1 MLDIGNPSRPSRDA
15 NRRNEK
21 AAANQENIP
30 NCPVWPDKN
39 PSNDP
44 RECKRGHRGSCSPVT
59 AYRHQFRSAVRM
71 VSLAVR
77 FVGRLIKAASFS
89 RHIYRFSVSY
99 ALLDSNVRCGHAS
112 VAIFVCVAVVKAWVP
127 SFALSFLAARTAGS
141 GICTSRRNGSD

>member
-1 MLDIGNPSRPSRDA
+1 MLDVGNRSRPSRDA

-59 AYRHQFRSAVRM
+59 ASRHQFRSPLRM
-71 VSLAVR
+71 VLLAVR
-77 FVGRLIKAASFS
+77 FVRRLIRGRLDFPSHLSFL
-89 RHIYRFSVSY
+89 R
-99 ALLDSNVRCGHAS
+99 LLRPPDSNVRDGHAS
-112 VAIFVCVAVVKAWVP
+112 VAIFVRVRVVKAWVP
-127 SFALSFLAARTAGS
+127 SFALSAKTAGS
-141 GICTSRRNGSD
+141 GICPSSRRDGSD